1 MVDFFISLVF
11 GLDSGEQLIR
21 GRFCVGRSG
30 RSLLAGGVPLPRRLS
45 MIRATPRDTLGA
57 KDSVARIVGELQAIS
72 SEENVLRC
80 IGSNQESFRES
91 AGGTPAGEVDCC
103 NSTCKAPACCSSSS
117 LTASGGIIP

>member
-1 MVDFFISLVF
+1 MVDFFVSLVI

-45 MIRATPRDTLGA
+45 MIRATSRDTLGA
-57 KDSVARIVGELQAIS
+57 KDSVVRIVGELQAVS
-72 SEENVLRC
+72 SEENVLLC
-80 IGSNQESFRES
+80 IGSNHEASWES
-91 AGGTPAGEVDCC
+91 AGGTPAGEVGCC
-103 NSTCKAPACCSSSS
+103 SSTHKAPACCSSSS